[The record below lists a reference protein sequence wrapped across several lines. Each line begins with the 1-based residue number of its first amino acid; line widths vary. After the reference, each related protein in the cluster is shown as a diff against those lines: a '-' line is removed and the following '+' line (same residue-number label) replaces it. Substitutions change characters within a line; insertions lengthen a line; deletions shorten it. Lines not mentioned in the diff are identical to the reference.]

1 MQTPQSYVIESI
13 RNLDGKSEAT
23 THERESRR
31 NGQRVEILRCEV
43 GAPMLV
49 CYRDDG
55 NKILRTS
62 AVANVL
68 YTDGAREVVV
78 YTQNS
83 EYTFVKEA
91 A

>member
-13 RNLDGKSEAT
+13 SNLDGT
-23 THERESRR
+23 THEREARR
-31 NGQRVEILRCEV
+31 KGQRVEILRCEV

-62 AVANVL
+62 FVRSIADS
-68 YTDGAREVVV
+68 DGVVSVVTSNTV
-78 YTQNS
+78 YT
-83 EYTFVKEA
+83 FGKEA

>member
-13 RNLDGKSEAT
+13 RNLDRNP
-23 THERESRR
+23 HEREEAHTRR
-31 NGQRVEILRCEV
+31 KGQRVEILLCEV

-62 AVANVL
+62 FVRSIADS
-68 YTDGAREVVV
+68 DGVVSVVTSNTV
-78 YTQNS
+78 YT
-83 EYTFVKEA
+83 FGKEA

>member
-13 RNLDGKSEAT
+13 HNLDGT
-23 THERESRR
+23 THERGARR
-31 NGQRVEILRCEV
+31 KGQRVEILRCEV

-62 AVANVL
+62 FVRSIADS
-68 YTDGAREVVV
+68 DGVVSVVTSNTV
-78 YTQNS
+78 YT
-83 EYTFVKEA
+83 FGKEA

>member
-13 RNLDGKSEAT
+13 RNLDGTA
-23 THERESRR
+23 HEREARR
-31 NGQRVEILRCEV
+31 KGQRVEILRCDV

-62 AVANVL
+62 TVRTVL
-68 YTDGAREVVV
+68 YTDFYEAVAV
-78 YTQNS
+78 YTQNTV
-83 EYTFVKEA
+83 YMFGKVA

>member
-13 RNLDGKSEAT
+13 RNLDGSA
-23 THERESRR
+23 HERGTRR
-31 NGQRVEILRCEV
+31 KGQRVEILRCGV

-62 AVANVL
+62 AVENVL
-68 YTDGAREVVV
+68 YTDGAGEVVV
-78 YTQNS
+78 YTKNS

>member
-1 MQTPQSYVIESI
+1 MQTPLSYVIESI
-13 RNLDGKSEAT
+13 RNLDGSA
-23 THERESRR
+23 HERGARR
-31 NGQRVEILRCEV
+31 KGQRVEILRCDI

-62 AVANVL
+62 AVKSVL
-68 YTDGAREVVV
+68 YADGVEEVVV
-78 YTQNS
+78 YTQNT

>member
-13 RNLDGKSEAT
+13 RNLDGTA
-23 THERESRR
+23 HEREDSEK
-31 NGQRVEILRCEV
+31 GQRVEILRCEK

-62 AVANVL
+62 PIVSIGGTRKYPGGL
-68 YTDGAREVVV
+68 VVTTKNTV
-78 YTQNS
+78 YTFGKGA
-83 EYTFVKEA
+83 E
-91 A
+91 

>member
-1 MQTPQSYVIESI
+1 MQTPQSYVIDSI
-13 RNLDGKSEAT
+13 RNLDGTA
-23 THERESRR
+23 HEREARR
-31 NGQRVEILRCEV
+31 KGQRVEILNCEV

-55 NKILRTS
+55 NKLLRTS

-68 YTDGAREVVV
+68 YSDSADEVVV
-78 YTQNS
+78 YTQNT
-83 EYTFVKEA
+83 EYSFVKEA

>member
-13 RNLDGKSEAT
+13 RNLDGS
-23 THERESRR
+23 THEREDRR
-31 NGQRVEILRCEV
+31 KGQRVEILRCEV

-62 AVANVL
+62 AVDSVI
-68 YTDGAREVVV
+68 YTEGAGEVVV
-78 YTQNS
+78 YTQNT
-83 EYTFVKEA
+83 EYSFVKEA

>member
-13 RNLDGKSEAT
+13 RNLDGTA
-23 THERESRR
+23 HERESRR
-31 NGQRVEILRCEV
+31 KWQRVEILRCDIGE
-43 GAPMLV
+43 PLLV

-62 AVANVL
+62 AVTNVL
-68 YTDGAREVVV
+68 HTDDDNAVTI
-78 YTQNS
+78 YTQNT
-83 EYTFVKEA
+83 EYSFVKEA